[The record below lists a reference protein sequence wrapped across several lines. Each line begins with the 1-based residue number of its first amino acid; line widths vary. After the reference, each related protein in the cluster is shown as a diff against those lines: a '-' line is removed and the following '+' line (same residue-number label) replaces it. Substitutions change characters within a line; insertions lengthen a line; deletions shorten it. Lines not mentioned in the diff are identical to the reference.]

1 MHFWLVSAFE
11 PIPSD
16 GMRPMRFMGLADQ
29 LLDREH
35 QVVLWTTSFSHHR
48 KRHRFDRD
56 TVCDV
61 RPGYQVVVLRSWG
74 YKNNVSLRRF
84 LAHRHF
90 AQRLQDELVR
100 RERPDAILISV
111 PPLDSAAV
119 VLDYGAKHNVPVVVD
134 VIDPWPDA
142 FLSLVPHA
150 FQPSAQAVLSPWKHQ
165 ARDIFQRA
173 TAICAVS
180 NSYLEWA
187 QRQAPDPQ
195 KPRAVFYPA
204 VNIQEFDRLVAQ
216 TGGYQRSENLRTRM
230 VYAGALSNAYDLET
244 VVQSARR
251 LADEGFDQVEFLIA
265 GDGSKSHRLHA
276 MASGLHNLQF
286 LGWLGAGDLARLFAR
301 CHVAIACYARR
312 ATQSVTYKLFDYLAA
327 GLPILCSL
335 PGEMAEIIQREQ
347 LGFQYEAEDQA
358 AFVEIVRQVCRHSHE
373 ISAMS
378 HRARRFAEA
387 NGDQRQVYNR
397 MAHFLESITRKT
409 EFIPVE
415 S

>member
-1 MHFWLVSAFE
+1 
-11 PIPSD
+11 
-16 GMRPMRFMGLADQ
+16 
-29 LLDREH
+29 
-35 QVVLWTTSFSHHR
+35 
-48 KRHRFDRD
+48 
-56 TVCDV
+56 
-61 RPGYQVVVLRSWG
+61 
-74 YKNNVSLRRF
+74 
-84 LAHRHF
+84 
-90 AQRLQDELVR
+90 
-100 RERPDAILISV
+100 
-111 PPLDSAAV
+111 
-119 VLDYGAKHNVPVVVD
+119 
-134 VIDPWPDA
+134 
-142 FLSLVPHA
+142 
-150 FQPSAQAVLSPWKHQ
+150 
-165 ARDIFQRA
+165 
-173 TAICAVS
+173 
-180 NSYLEWA
+180 
-187 QRQAPDPQ
+187 
-195 KPRAVFYPA
+195 
-204 VNIQEFDRLVAQ
+204 
-216 TGGYQRSENLRTRM
+216 
-230 VYAGALSNAYDLET
+230 
-244 VVQSARR
+244 
-251 LADEGFDQVEFLIA
+251 
-265 GDGSKSHRLHA
+265 
-276 MASGLHNLQF
+276 LHNLQF